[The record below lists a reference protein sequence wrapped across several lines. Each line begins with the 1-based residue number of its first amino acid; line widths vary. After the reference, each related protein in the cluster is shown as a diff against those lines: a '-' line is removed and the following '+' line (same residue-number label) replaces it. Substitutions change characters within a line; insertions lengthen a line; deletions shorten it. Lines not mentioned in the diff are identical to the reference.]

1 MAASWVAICNQA
13 LISLGSN
20 IIASLTEDTAN
31 AKLCNALYRQVV
43 DECLVEH
50 DWACA
55 TARMALAPLSTAPT
69 SELWEY
75 QFQIPVYPLCLKIQS
90 VDPDSPWKREGQVI
104 LSNESEL
111 TLVFTYQIVN
121 PTEIDTALGRAIAGK
136 LAALLAPKIAAKE
149 TQLKEQLS
157 ERDMLKARWADTQGK
172 VREDEDVE
180 GELVAPV
187 KWEEVT

>member
-20 IIASLTEDTAN
+20 IIASLTEDTSN
-31 AKLCNALYRQVV
+31 AKLCNSLYRQVA

-55 TARMALAPLSTAPT
+55 TTRMALAPLSTAPT

-75 QFQIPVYPLCLKIQS
+75 QFQIPAYPLCLKIQS

-111 TLVFTYQIVN
+111 TLVYTYQVIN
-121 PTEIDTALGRAIAGK
+121 PAEIDTALARAIAGK

-149 TQLKEQLS
+149 APLKEQLS
-157 ERDMLKARWADTQGK
+157 ERDMLKARWADQGGK
-172 VREDEDVE
+172 VREEESVE
-180 GELVAPV
+180 GETLAPV
-187 KWEEVT
+187 EWEKVT

>member
-20 IIASLTEDTAN
+20 IIASLTEDTSN
-31 AKLCNALYRQVV
+31 AKLCNALYRQVA

-55 TARMALAPLSTAPT
+55 TTRAILSPLAAAPESTEWA
-69 SELWEY
+69 Y
-75 QFQIPVYPLCLKIQS
+75 QFQVPAYPLCLKVQRT
-90 VDPDSPWKREGQVI
+90 DPDSPWEREGQVI

-111 TLVFTYQIVN
+111 TLVYTYQVIN
-121 PTEIDTALGRAIAGK
+121 PAEIDTALARAIAGK

-149 TQLKEQLS
+149 AQLKEQLS
-157 ERDMLKARWADTQGK
+157 ERDMLKARWADQGGK
-172 VREDEDVE
+172 EHEEEEVE
-180 GELVAPV
+180 GEALAPV
-187 KWEEVT
+187 EWEKVT